1 MQFKH
6 NQTGTSLD
14 DQSDY
19 MSTSNS
25 LHRANSKLSQV
36 AKKIARAKAVLNKN
50 LSVLSSA
57 ASLRSNSAFASTEAK
72 LVSINDMGPIR
83 TFKRKLVRNSSVSER
98 SELSNSSSMRST
110 SRLSVD
116 RETARK
122 VKQSIREDEKS
133 VIQMYY
139 SNMDQVVKSQTNDP
153 PIDG

>member
-83 TFKRKLVRNSSVSER
+83 TFKRKMVRNSSVSER
-98 SELSNSSSMRST
+98 SDLSN
-110 SRLSVD
+110 
-116 RETARK
+116 
-122 VKQSIREDEKS
+122 
-133 VIQMYY
+133 
-139 SNMDQVVKSQTNDP
+139 
-153 PIDG
+153 